1 MWEIF
6 TQFPKVLEK
15 NKHAFGNLFEAINY
29 YMVVGKQ
36 QLCETPENI
45 KVICQMANVALFTDM
60 PNKTINNTEGA
71 MLLQLLFQVMTG
83 SEALN
88 QIMVELLERVQQR
101 MEDDKIP
108 IHLKKHI
115 LGIFMSAMHY
125 NSAFTL
131 QYLESKQMTAALLQE
146 LFKSKEHF
154 KHEYEKRLFIIGLSR
169 MLQCMD
175 LPASLGPVLFE
186 ILNQLIDML
195 TSLHD

>member
-1 MWEIF
+1 
-6 TQFPKVLEK
+6 
-15 NKHAFGNLFEAINY
+15 
-29 YMVVGKQ
+29 
-36 QLCETPENI
+36 
-45 KVICQMANVALFTDM
+45 MANVALFTDM

-131 QYLESKQMTAALLQE
+131 QYLESKQMTAALL
-146 LFKSKEHF
+146 
-154 KHEYEKRLFIIGLSR
+154 
-169 MLQCMD
+169 
-175 LPASLGPVLFE
+175 
-186 ILNQLIDML
+186 
-195 TSLHD
+195 

>member
-45 KVICQMANVALFTDM
+45 KVICQMANVALFTDI

-88 QIMVELLERVQQR
+88 QIMVELLERV
-101 MEDDKIP
+101 
-108 IHLKKHI
+108 
-115 LGIFMSAMHY
+115 
-125 NSAFTL
+125 
-131 QYLESKQMTAALLQE
+131 
-146 LFKSKEHF
+146 
-154 KHEYEKRLFIIGLSR
+154 
-169 MLQCMD
+169 
-175 LPASLGPVLFE
+175 
-186 ILNQLIDML
+186 
-195 TSLHD
+195 

>member
-1 MWEIF
+1 MLKTQIRKRKEISQTMWEIF

-131 QYLESKQMTAALLQE
+131 QYLESKQMTAALL
-146 LFKSKEHF
+146 
-154 KHEYEKRLFIIGLSR
+154 
-169 MLQCMD
+169 
-175 LPASLGPVLFE
+175 
-186 ILNQLIDML
+186 
-195 TSLHD
+195 